1 MTIQLVS
8 IFLYG
13 LTSSLHCIS
22 MCGPFIG
29 AMNINQKV
37 IWRTN
42 IFYNT
47 GRMISYMIIGL
58 MMGYL
63 STGIQMTGEI
73 LELQKFAAV
82 AAGLFVVMMGLAMVF
97 NASGNSGFFNIVVKK
112 LFTPVLRKISGSS
125 NKSSSVFLFGLFT
138 GLLPCGVL
146 YPAFAL
152 AFASGSPFDGT
163 ILMAVFFAGTLP
175 ALMIFGIGF
184 QKLRS
189 RVKPSYIS
197 WVGVL
202 IIIIGIYTVYAR
214 FQHDHSGHSGQHN
227 HMEMEAPSE
236 ETKPMEGREH
246 HH

>member
-8 IFLYG
+8 IFIYG

-42 IFYNT
+42 ILYNT
-47 GRMISYMIIGL
+47 GRLLSYMIIGL
-58 MMGYL
+58 MMGYF
-63 STGIQMTGEI
+63 SAGIQFAGNL
-73 LELQKFAAV
+73 LELQKLASI
-82 AAGLFVVMMGLAMVF
+82 AAGLFIIIMGLAMAF
-97 NASGNSGFFNIVVKK
+97 NTSGSGSFFNTIAKK
-112 LFTPVLRKISGSS
+112 LFSPVLKKISGSS
-125 NKSSSVFLFGLFT
+125 RKGSSVFLFGLFT

-152 AFASGSPFDGT
+152 AFASGSPLDGT
-163 ILMAVFFAGTLP
+163 ILMAVFFTGTLP

-197 WVGVL
+197 WVGMI
-202 IIIIGIYTVYAR
+202 IIIIGLYTIYAR
-214 FQHDHSGHSGQHN
+214 FNHDHSNHSGHLDQ
-227 HMEMEAPSE
+227 MEMQAPAD
-236 ETKPMEGREH
+236 KNQKMEGHEH